1 MKLRTVWIVFFLS
14 IISLLVFQTVW
25 LYNIYNVKRIN
36 VEEDVNLL
44 LTESIEEEL
53 EFRYDKFISNDM
65 IRFVSMEEALADTTK
80 SRASGELNPKELM
93 ETSFLQQV
101 FKIIDAPVQIS
112 FIDSLFSEKIDALNI
127 SSKYSLLYKD
137 STGIILEQ
145 TGDLSSSRMDKA
157 FLTDSLLIVDG
168 KRIQAIVDISPF
180 AVFKRMVW
188 LLGGSFLMLV
198 IILVC
203 IIYQAKTIFTQYKL
217 NRLREDFTNA
227 LTHDMKTP
235 LGTINAALS
244 MFREGLLD
252 NNPEMR
258 EKFGKTAMD
267 QVSSLLMLVEKI
279 LTIAK
284 MEEGKLTL
292 ERTPVDLSG
301 IANEL
306 ENRFSLSKEKQI
318 TILTS
323 VELGDQIPYLD
334 KTLIKDAIANLMEN
348 AIKYSGD
355 SVRIELNCYVENK
368 QLFIRVRDN
377 GLGISEEDKQK
388 IFEKFERGAA
398 VGRKGAKGFGLGLNY
413 VKRATEAHG
422 GIVVLYSKEKE
433 GSEFTMVLPLV
444 DWSHECR

>member
-1 MKLRTVWIVFFLS
+1 
-14 IISLLVFQTVW
+14 
-25 LYNIYNVKRIN
+25 

-44 LTESIEEEL
+44 LTKSIEEEL
-53 EFRYDKFISNDM
+53 KFRYDKFISKDT
-65 IRFVSMEEALADTTK
+65 ILFLPAKEVLADTTK
-80 SRASGELNPKELM
+80 SSASGELNPEEIM

-112 FIDSLFSEKIDALNI
+112 FIDSFFSEKIERLNI
-127 SSKYSLLYKD
+127 SGKYSLLYKD
-137 STGIILEQ
+137 SIGTILEQ
-145 TGDLSSSRMDKA
+145 TGNLSSTRMDKA
-157 FLTDSLLIVDG
+157 FRTNTLLIVDG
-168 KRIQAIVDISPF
+168 KRVQAIVDISPS
-180 AVFKRMVW
+180 VIFKRMAW
-188 LLGGSFLMLV
+188 LLAASFLMLT

-203 IIYQAKTIFTQYKL
+203 IIYQAKTIFEQYKL

-235 LGTINAALS
+235 LGTINAVLSLFRNGAL
-244 MFREGLLD
+244 EKK
-252 NNPEMR
+252 PEMK
-258 EKFGKTAMD
+258 EEFAKTAME

-284 MEEGKLTL
+284 MEGGKLTL
-292 ERTPVDLSG
+292 ERTSVDLPK
-301 IANEL
+301 IVDEL
-306 ENRFSLSKEKQI
+306 KSRFSLSGGKQV

-323 VELGDQIPYLD
+323 VDLRGRIVYLD
-334 KTLIKDAIANLMEN
+334 KALIKDAIANLMEN

-355 SVRIELNCYVENK
+355 SVRIELDCYIENN
-368 QLFIRVRDN
+368 QLFVRVRDN
-377 GLGISEEDKQK
+377 GLGIPEKDKQK

-413 VKRATEAHG
+413 VKRVTEAHG

-444 DWSHECR
+444 VSGS

>member
-53 EFRYDKFISNDM
+53 KFRYDKFISKDT
-65 IRFVSMEEALADTTK
+65 ILFLPEKEISADTAK
-80 SRASGELNPKELM
+80 STASGELNPEEIM

-101 FKIIDAPVQIS
+101 FKIIDAPIQIS
-112 FIDSLFSEKIDALNI
+112 FIDSLFSEKIGALNI

-145 TGDLSSSRMDKA
+145 TGYLSSFRMDKA
-157 FLTDSLLIVDG
+157 FRTDSLLIVDG

-180 AVFKRMVW
+180 AVFKRMIW
-188 LLGGSFLMLV
+188 LLGASFLMLV

-235 LGTINAALS
+235 LGTINIVLS
-244 MFREGLLD
+244 LFRNGSLE
-252 NNPEMR
+252 NNPEQR
-258 EKFGKTAMD
+258 ETLGKTAMD
-267 QVSSLLMLVEKI
+267 QVSGLLMLVEKI

-292 ERTPVDLSG
+292 ERTPVDLSE

-306 ENRFSLSKEKQI
+306 KNRFSLSKEKQI

-355 SVRIELNCYVENK
+355 SVRIELNCYAENK

-398 VGRKGAKGFGLGLNY
+398 VERKGAKGFGLGLNY

-444 DWSHECR
+444 VSES

>member
-1 MKLRTVWIVFFLS
+1 MKLRTVWIIFFLS
-14 IISLLVFQTVW
+14 VFSLLAFQAVW
-25 LYNIYNVKRIN
+25 LYSIYNEKKID

-53 EFRYDKFISNDM
+53 KFRYDKFISKDT
-65 IRFVSMEEALADTTK
+65 ILFLPEKEILADTARAT
-80 SRASGELNPKELM
+80 ASGELNPKEIM

-101 FKIIDAPVQIS
+101 FEIIDAPVQIL
-112 FIDSLFSEKIDALNI
+112 FIDSLFSEKIGNLNI
-127 SSKYSLLYKD
+127 SGKYSLLYKD

-145 TGDLSSSRMDKA
+145 TGDLSSSRMEKA
-157 FLTDSLLIVDG
+157 FHTDSLLIVDG

-180 AVFKRMVW
+180 AVFKRMIW
-188 LLGGSFLMLV
+188 LLGASFLVLI
-198 IILVC
+198 IILAC

-235 LGTINAALS
+235 LGTINAVLS
-244 MFREGLLD
+244 MFREGSLE

-267 QVSSLLMLVEKI
+267 QVSGLLMLVEKI

-284 MEEGKLTL
+284 MEEGKLEL
-292 ERTPVDLSG
+292 ERTPVDLLE

-306 ENRFSLSKEKQI
+306 KNRFSLSKEKQV

-323 VELGDQIPYLD
+323 VELGDRIVYLD
-334 KTLIKDAIANLMEN
+334 RTLIKDAIANLMEN
-348 AIKYSGD
+348 AIKYSGA
-355 SVRIELNCYVENK
+355 SVRIELDCYVENK

-377 GLGISEEDKQK
+377 GFGISEKDKQK

-398 VGRKGAKGFGLGLNY
+398 VERKGAKGFGLGLNY
-413 VKRATEAHG
+413 VKRVTEAHG

-444 DWSHECR
+444 VSES